1 MRNAF
6 LAMLFLLCG
15 ACARFENPIV
25 AESGPALDQAL
36 VGRWFAEGPDG
47 RFEMEIVRDGNEG
60 RIVATSTEKGEAPKS
75 EELRLIT
82 ARLER
87 QTFASVTGTG
97 PEGNW
102 TLLRYELVTPDRLVI
117 YLDDDGAW
125 DDAVR
130 NKLIPGDA
138 DEAGKVRNSR
148 VTASSE
154 ELRVFILGY
163 GSVIFGDQPNGEF
176 RRLPSN

>member
-6 LAMLFLLCG
+6 LALLFLLCG

-36 VGRWFAEGPDG
+36 IGRWFSENADG
-47 RFEMEIVRDGNEG
+47 KFEMEIVRNGNEG
-60 RIVATSTEKGEAPKS
+60 RVVATSTKKGEAPES
-75 EELRLIT
+75 EELRLLT

-87 QTFASVTGTG
+87 QTFASVTDIG
-97 PEGNW
+97 PDHNW
-102 TLLRYELVTPDRLVI
+102 MLFRYELVTPDRLVV
-117 YLDDDGAW
+117 YQDNDRFW
-125 DDAVR
+125 SDAVR
-130 NKLIPGDA
+130 DKLITGDDNA
-138 DEAGKVRNSR
+138 NGRVRNSR

-163 GSVIFGDQPNGEF
+163 GSVIFGDQPSGEF
-176 RRLPSN
+176 KRLPAD